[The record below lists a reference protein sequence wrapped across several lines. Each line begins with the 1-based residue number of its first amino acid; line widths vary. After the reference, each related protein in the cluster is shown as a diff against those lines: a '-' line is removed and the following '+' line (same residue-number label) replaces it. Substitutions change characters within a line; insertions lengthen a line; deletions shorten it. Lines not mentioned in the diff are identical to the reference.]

1 MNKKHIISAF
11 SGLSRIAL
19 AFTTAFCLNAAMTAC
34 GGDEDEPKPGDKTE
48 QETPDEPTTPD
59 EPGQPDEPAPE
70 LPTVPVK
77 IPSMATGADV
87 SWLTELEDKG
97 YKFQNTKGEE
107 MELMTML
114 RDEYGMNAIRLR
126 VWVNPADGYNNI
138 DDVMKKARRAHAL
151 GMALMIDFHFS
162 DTWAD
167 PAHQTIP
174 SAWSDLSPVRIAN
187 AMKEHVKDMLT
198 AMLKEGMAPAWVQIG
213 NETSQGMLFES
224 GKMSGQ
230 NAGEFPRY
238 LNAGYD
244 AVKALSPDTQVI
256 VHLPNGYD
264 TGLYTWFF
272 DLVKKNGGKYDMIG
286 MSLYP
291 ETETWPIETEEQ
303 KVDDCL
309 KNIAML
315 KQRYGKDVMICEIG
329 FHYSRGEE
337 AYRVIR
343 KIFDSNVAVEGLKG
357 VFYWEP
363 EAPEHYN
370 GGYDK
375 GCFVNG
381 RPNRALEAFRPTR

>member
-1 MNKKHIISAF
+1 MNRPFRKLARLTLQIAAALCVSA
-11 SGLSRIAL
+11 G
-19 AFTTAFCLNAAMTAC
+19 MTAC
-34 GGDEDEPKPGDKTE
+34 GGDEDEPTPGDKTE
-48 QETPDEPTTPD
+48 QETPDEPATPD
-59 EPGQPDEPAPE
+59 EPTQPDEPAPE

-97 YKFQNTKGEE
+97 YKFQNTSGEE
-107 MELMTML
+107 KELMTML
-114 RDEYGMNAIRLR
+114 RDEYGMNSIRLR

-167 PAHQTIP
+167 PAHQTVP
-174 SAWSDLSPVRIAN
+174 AAWSDLSPVRIAN
-187 AMKEHVKDMLT
+187 AIKEHVTDMLT

-224 GKMSGQ
+224 GKMNGQ

-244 AVKALSPDTQVI
+244 AVKTLSPDTQVI

-291 ETETWPIETEEQ
+291 ETETWPVETEEQ

-343 KIFDSNVAVEGLKG
+343 KIFDSNVAVEELKG